1 MKDNKQNIADLIG
14 ALAEDIEEIK
24 RKLDAQDGSDKDEAV
39 QRLTMKLEPVIRFF
53 NGGTP
58 ENISGIFGS
67 KEAIEKSKKSLCDG
81 VIVSMEEYTN
91 ATNRD
96 MCKRG
101 IPTIKDLLHKI
112 LEMQAELLKNSK
124 QSSEKLQSNQGC
136 MPKLW
141 LAIRPGKVSH
151 AIRRLWGKV
160 PDGWYKNPSTW
171 AGIGCSVL
179 FFASFTVSCV
189 QWNKYREESIR
200 LRAVANKYQVS
211 SVMIETLCPELAISV
226 GAYEKLVDLVGV
238 DSTLAVFNR
247 QVKKMREE
255 EKENQSKRQK

>member
-1 MKDNKQNIADLIG
+1 MNDKQNIADLIG

-24 RKLDAQDGSDKDEAV
+24 KKLDAQGGSDKDEALK
-39 QRLTMKLEPVIRFF
+39 RLAVKLEPVIRFF
-53 NGGTP
+53 GGNAP

-81 VIVSMEEYTN
+81 VIVSMEEYTD

-124 QSSEKLQSNQGC
+124 QSSEKLQPSRGFI
-136 MPKLW
+136 PKLW
-141 LAIRPGKVSH
+141 LAVLPGKILH

-160 PDGWYKNPSTW
+160 PNGWYKNPYIW
-171 AGIGCSVL
+171 AGISCTLV
-179 FFASFTVSCV
+179 FFTLFTVSWV
-189 QWNKYREESIR
+189 QWHEYRDENRR
-200 LRAVANKYQVS
+200 LKTVADKHQVT
-211 SVMIETLCPELAISV
+211 SVMLNELYPKLAITV
-226 GAYEKLVDLVGV
+226 GAYKKLVETVGV

-247 QVKKMREE
+247 QVKTVK
-255 EKENQSKRQK
+255 EKEKKSEQR